1 MNKLLKIFKTKIYF
15 DQYLFISITLLSI
28 MGLIFLYSASQ
39 GNIETTIKQSFFV
52 ALGLVLMFLL
62 SQVDPDFY
70 KNNASFFLIL
80 SISLIILTIFFGK
93 EVNGAKRWLDLGFF
107 TLQSSEITKIALPVF
122 LAAYLYNKPLPISL
136 LNTAIS
142 MIIII
147 IIVNLVRIQP
157 DLGTSLVIF
166 IAGLYILFLAG
177 LSWRFIGA
185 SFGIIT
191 LSLPFIWNNFLEPFQ
206 RQRILT
212 LLDPTAYQYGSGWNI
227 TQSKIAIG
235 SGGIQGKGYG
245 SGSQAHLDFLPET
258 ETDFIFAVIAEEF
271 GFIGACILMSTF
283 FFIILRCFYLAVNAR
298 DRFCRLTIGGLS
310 LLFISTIFIN
320 LAMVVGIIPVV
331 GMPLPFI
338 SKGGSSLLSFYIAFG
353 IIISMATH
361 KKLMQKRK
369 DYYYLYQYP

>member
-1 MNKLLKIFKTKIYF
+1 MNRLLKIFKSKIYF

-28 MGLIFLYSASQ
+28 MGLFFLYSASQ
-39 GNIETTIKQSFFV
+39 ESTETTIKQLFFV
-52 ALGLVLMFLL
+52 VFGLILMFIL

-70 KNNASFFLIL
+70 KNNALLFLII
-80 SISLIILTIFFGK
+80 SIVLIFLTMFFGK

-107 TLQSSEITKIALPVF
+107 TLQSSEIVKIALPVF

-136 LNTAIS
+136 SNTLVS
-142 MIIII
+142 MTVIIL
-147 IIVNLVRIQP
+147 IVNFVRIQP

-185 SFGIIT
+185 SFTILI
-191 LSLPFIWNNFLEPFQ
+191 LSVPLIWNNFLEPFQ
-206 RQRILT
+206 KQRILT
-212 LLDPTAYQYGSGWNI
+212 LLDPGADPYGSGWNI

-258 ETDFIFAVIAEEF
+258 ETDFIFSVIAEEF
-271 GFIGACILMSTF
+271 GFIGVCILMSTF
-283 FFIILRCFYLAVNAR
+283 FFVMLRCFYLAINAR

-310 LLFISTIFIN
+310 LLFISTVFIN

-353 IIISMATH
+353 IIISMSTH
-361 KKLMQKRK
+361 KKLMQK
-369 DYYYLYQYP
+369 

>member
-1 MNKLLKIFKTKIYF
+1 MMNKLIDSLRSKIYF
-15 DQYLFISITLLSI
+15 DQYLFISISLLSL
-28 MGLIFLYSASQ
+28 MGLIFLYSASD
-39 GNIETTIKQSFFV
+39 GNTSTVVKQSFFV
-52 ALGLVLMFLL
+52 IFGLILMFLV
-62 SQVDPDFY
+62 SQPDPDFY
-70 KNNASFFLIL
+70 KNNSLVFLI
-80 SISLIILTIFFGK
+80 ISIILILLTLLFGK
-93 EVNGAKRWLDLGFF
+93 EVNGAKRWLDLGVF
-107 TLQSSEITKIALPVF
+107 TLQTSEIIKIALPVF
-122 LAAYLYNKPLPISL
+122 LAAYLYDKALPISL
-136 LNTAIS
+136 LNTFLTLLLILV
-142 MIIII
+142 
-147 IIVNLVRIQP
+147 IVNFVRIQP
-157 DLGTSLVIF
+157 DLGTSLVIL

-177 LSWRFIGA
+177 LSWRFIGV
-185 SFGIIT
+185 SLSIFI

-212 LLDPTAYQYGSGWNI
+212 LLDPTADPYGSGWNI

-271 GFIGACILMSTF
+271 GFIGVCILMSMF

-361 KKLMQKRK
+361 KKLMQK
-369 DYYYLYQYP
+369 

>member
-1 MNKLLKIFKTKIYF
+1 MNRLLKIFKSKIYF
-15 DQYLFISITLLSI
+15 DQYLFISITILSI
-28 MGLIFLYSASQ
+28 MGLLFLYSASQ
-39 GNIETTIKQSFFV
+39 GNIETIIKQSFFV
-52 ALGLVLMFLL
+52 VLGLILMFIL

-70 KNNASFFLIL
+70 KNNALFFLII
-80 SISLIILTIFFGK
+80 SIVLILLTMIFGK

-107 TLQSSEITKIALPVF
+107 TLQSSEIVKIALPVF
-122 LAAYLYNKPLPISL
+122 LAAYLYNKALPISIS
-136 LNTAIS
+136 NTLIS
-142 MIIII
+142 MTVII

-157 DLGTSLVIF
+157 DLGTALVIF

-185 SFGIIT
+185 SFSILI
-191 LSLPFIWNNFLEPFQ
+191 LSIPFIWNNFLEPFQ

-212 LLDPTAYQYGSGWNI
+212 LLDPTADPYGSGWNI

-271 GFIGACILMSTF
+271 GFIGACVLMSTF
-283 FFIILRCFYLAVNAR
+283 LFIILRCFYLAVNAR

-361 KKLMQKRK
+361 KKLMQK
-369 DYYYLYQYP
+369 